1 MKNTSKRV
9 LELLVLTLLSSYC
22 WCYAVILCYCS
33 FILVLWYLILGAIT
47 VVLVV
52 GLQSVKSYVNCYLFI
67 VLECCLSLR
76 CSYLQNKRLVLQYLY
91 TCVHCTRC
99 VVKLWQNASED
110 NERYICCTV
119 KYHTRGGSASVML
132 TFLFVIKLFVCR
144 RLLWCNKLI
153 CQVITC

>member
-1 MKNTSKRV
+1 M
-9 LELLVLTLLSSYC
+9 LLSC
-22 WCYAVILCYCS
+22 VIVHFS
-33 FILVLWYLILGAIT
+33 FMIFNYLGAIT

-110 NERYICCTV
+110 NEHYICCTV

-144 RLLWCNKLI
+144 QLL
-153 CQVITC
+153 